1 MAHYHFI
8 NKLII
13 YSTISS
19 KEVLTRTYA
28 TLPRFRLVRLLC
40 MFIMQRR
47 SMTTPKTQR
56 TLHSLRTV
64 SAPVGCDPSC
74 CVPRTDFN
82 PLLKYSILIFVVCC
96 TTRHISG
103 GHAGVKQSTA
113 STRNMG
119 QPWTPTVTNK
129 IWQTLMELS
138 LHYIVKKHH
147 KKIMIE
153 DEVVQTY
160 SKHLLVI

>member
-1 MAHYHFI
+1 M
-8 NKLII
+8 
-13 YSTISS
+13 SS

-28 TLPRFRLVRLLC
+28 TLPRFRLVGLLC

-47 SMTTPKTQR
+47 SMTTPETQS

-103 GHAGVKQSTA
+103 GHAGVKQSAA
-113 STRNMG
+113 STRHMG

-129 IWQTLMELS
+129 ICYIRKYTKCVSSEGIQNL
-138 LHYIVKKHH
+138 LHDNPRHRSSSC
-147 KKIMIE
+147 M
-153 DEVVQTY
+153 
-160 SKHLLVI
+160 

>member
-1 MAHYHFI
+1 VNAEVLPYTICMAHYHFI

-129 IWQTLMELS
+129 ICYVGEYTKF
-138 LHYIVKKHH
+138 IA
-147 KKIMIE
+147 
-153 DEVVQTY
+153 
-160 SKHLLVI
+160 